1 MQLLTNIVDFHKKFS
16 DIVKPLMM
24 EYARNSL
31 LLMRAGSK
39 SYHCHLA
46 DMEDIMYLEVYLFF
60 ALKENPCAPVVPD
73 CIKKRFSCKK
83 ISIDK
88 ILERFECLNC
98 EAQNNVVNTGEY
110 EYESV
115 SPVPFLRGSTLTD
128 AVSGH
133 IWQYACTGSTTWN
146 DLLNP
151 AGNENAYYANV
162 LDHNAMIVSCP
173 TGSVKF
179 RRKILAITDCE
190 SDSFPY
196 ISNIINFNISTT

>member
-1 MQLLTNIVDFHKKFS
+1 MQLLTDIVDFHKKFS
-16 DIVKPLMM
+16 EIVKPIMM

-46 DMEDIMYLEVYLFF
+46 DMEDMMYLEVYLFF

-88 ILERFECLNC
+88 ILEKFECLTC
-98 EAQNNVVNTGEY
+98 EAQNNVVNTGDY
-110 EYESV
+110 DFESIT
-115 SPVPFLRGSTLTD
+115 PQPFLRGSTIT
-128 AVSGH
+128 ASVSGH
-133 IWQYACTGSTTWN
+133 IWQYACTGSDAWS
-146 DLLNP
+146 DLTNP
-151 AGNENAYYANV
+151 AGNANAYFANV
-162 LDHNAMIVSCP
+162 IDHNAMMVACP

-179 RRKILAITDCE
+179 RRKLIAVEGCD
-190 SDSFPY
+190 SDIFPY
-196 ISNIINFNISTT
+196 ISNIINFNISNV